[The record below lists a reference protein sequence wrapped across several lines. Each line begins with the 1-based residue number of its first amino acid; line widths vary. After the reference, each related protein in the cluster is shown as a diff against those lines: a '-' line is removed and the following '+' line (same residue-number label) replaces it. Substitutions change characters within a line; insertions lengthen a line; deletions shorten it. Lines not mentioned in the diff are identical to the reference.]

1 MNQSNERRLAL
12 LGPAA
17 LLGVVFVFVAWWLL
31 RAPVAAPE
39 VPGPGLPSPAAP
51 APAPAP
57 SALELADDDIPIKPA
72 GASTVPTPESAGR
85 MHPHPVTPQH
95 LRIYAENNLIGS
107 LNGAMDAKDVEGL
120 RRLLKQYREEY
131 PEDAHVLQDG
141 YEIIANCLERPGPE
155 TRAVAQR
162 YYDEALD
169 SGLRRYIRRHCLE
182 NSN

>member
-1 MNQSNERRLAL
+1 

-17 LLGVVFVFVAWWLL
+17 ILFVVLVVVAWWLL
-31 RAPVAAPE
+31 RAPPAAPE
-39 VPGPGLPSPAAP
+39 VAGPGLPSAQAAAPAAP
-51 APAPAP
+51 P

-72 GASTVPTPESAGR
+72 GASTAPTPESAGL
-85 MHPHPVTPQH
+85 MHPHPITPQH
-95 LRIYAENNLIGS
+95 ERIYAENNLIGG
-107 LNGAMDAKDVEGL
+107 LNAAMDMKNVPEL

-131 PEDAHVLQDG
+131 PEDAHVLQEG
-141 YEIIANCLERPGPE
+141 YELIANCQEHPGPE

-162 YYDEALD
+162 YYDEQLD